1 MLKKSLLL
9 ILGISFVCMISFGG
23 SYTAPDYDSI
33 NFTLCSDYTAPD
45 YDSINFT
52 LGDNDDCPATDTCTC
67 AGLNEDWEINMTDY
81 CVISIDCDL
90 GTGKLSF
97 VDSGNFTVNA
107 TIDTTN
113 MGDPGSGGIIW
124 MKDIGIINVD

>member
-1 MLKKSLLL
+1 
-9 ILGISFVCMISFGG
+9 MISFGG